1 MSNSLAA
8 VHPELIAEWSDRNLP
23 LTPDSVTFGSNKKV
37 WWKGACG
44 HEWET
49 SIKARS
55 SGEKCPICSGARVVA
70 GINDL
75 STLKPELASEWSE
88 ENEIKPTEV
97 SIGSHKKV
105 IWKCKLGHEWIATV
119 KSRTINRTGCP
130 YCSHNKV
137 LAGFNDLATL
147 FPEVANEWSDKN
159 EKKPTEVMAFANS
172 KAWWKCRTCGYEWN
186 TLISTRSGGSKCP
199 CCSGYTFIKGKND
212 LKSTHPQIAE
222 EWSEK
227 NFPLKPNE
235 VNAKSRKNVWWH
247 CRKCGNEW
255 KSVINARVKGTVCP
269 VCAEREVLAVMV
281 GTGLRVGEL
290 TGLRWC
296 DIDLEESIIDVN
308 HTLVYYDH
316 RTEGSKKGCY
326 FNVNTTKTPA
336 GMRQVPMLEFVKEA
350 FLMEKERQELL
361 GLHCEATVDGYTDFI
376 FVNRFGQPQHQATLN
391 KAIRRIIRNCNDKQ
405 FLESENPEVL
415 LPHFSCHSL
424 RHTFTT
430 RMCEA
435 GVNVK
440 VIQDALGHK
449 DVSTTL
455 NIYTDVTKEL
465 RKSEFEGLELQFNQ

>member
-1 MSNSLAA
+1 MKDFDVFISQDGQTYRY
-8 VHPELIAEWSDRNLP
+8 LINNANFESYIKVVKVDAETGKTIP
-23 LTPDSVTFGSNKKV
+23 YA
-37 WWKGACG
+37 GAG
-44 HEWET
+44 FQ
-49 SIKARS
+49 IYD
-55 SGEKCPICSGARVVA
+55 PA
-70 GINDL
+70 G
-75 STLKPELASEWSE
+75 
-88 ENEIKPTEV
+88 
-97 SIGSHKKV
+97 
-105 IWKCKLGHEWIATV
+105 
-119 KSRTINRTGCP
+119 
-130 YCSHNKV
+130 NKV
-137 LAGFNDLATL
+137 
-147 FPEVANEWSDKN
+147 
-159 EKKPTEVMAFANS
+159 
-172 KAWWKCRTCGYEWN
+172 
-186 TLISTRSGGSKCP
+186 
-199 CCSGYTFIKGKND
+199 
-212 LKSTHPQIAE
+212 
-222 EWSEK
+222 
-227 NFPLKPNE
+227 
-235 VNAKSRKNVWWH
+235 
-247 CRKCGNEW
+247 
-255 KSVINARVKGTVCP
+255 
-269 VCAEREVLAVMV
+269 
-281 GTGLRVGEL
+281 
-290 TGLRWC
+290 
-296 DIDLEESIIDVN
+296 SIIDVN

-361 GLHCEATVDGYTDFI
+361 GLHCETTVDGYTDFI

-405 FLESENPEVL
+405 FLENDNPEVL

>member
-1 MSNSLAA
+1 MYETFVRNQIGSQFIMSIKKTDIKRYYNSLVDERHLKPAT
-8 VHPELIAEWSDRNLP
+8 I
-23 LTPDSVTFGSNKKV
+23 DSVHTVLHQVFEMAVDDDYIRSNPTDNVLRELKKSHCF
-37 WWKGACG
+37 K
-44 HEWET
+44 T
-49 SIKARS
+49 
-55 SGEKCPICSGARVVA
+55 EKRRA
-70 GINDL
+70 L
-75 STLKPELASEWSE
+75 TKPEQE
-88 ENEIKPTEV
+88 
-97 SIGSHKKV
+97 
-105 IWKCKLGHEWIATV
+105 
-119 KSRTINRTGCP
+119 
-130 YCSHNKV
+130 
-137 LAGFNDLATL
+137 L
-147 FPEVANEWSDKN
+147 FLNYLKNTPEAQYWY
-159 EKKPTEVMAFANS
+159 PIF
-172 KAWWKCRTCGYEWN
+172 
-186 TLISTRSGGSKCP
+186 
-199 CCSGYTFIKGKND
+199 
-212 LKSTHPQIAE
+212 
-222 EWSEK
+222 
-227 NFPLKPNE
+227 
-235 VNAKSRKNVWWH
+235 
-247 CRKCGNEW
+247 
-255 KSVINARVKGTVCP
+255 
-269 VCAEREVLAVMV
+269 AVMV

-296 DIDLEESIIDVN
+296 DIDLDESIIDVN

-405 FLESENPEVL
+405 FLENDNPEVL